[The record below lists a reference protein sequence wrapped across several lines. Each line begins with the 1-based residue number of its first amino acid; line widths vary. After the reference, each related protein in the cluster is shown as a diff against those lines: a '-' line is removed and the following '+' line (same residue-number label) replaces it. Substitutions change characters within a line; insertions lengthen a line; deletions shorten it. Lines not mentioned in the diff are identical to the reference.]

1 MIMMRI
7 SMEMMMMMIW
17 MDNMETCAARNI
29 ERSGGREAEARGSAL
44 VEALG
49 GNSEVMEA
57 LAVNSEVMEAFG
69 GISEV

>member
-1 MIMMRI
+1 
-7 SMEMMMMMIW
+7 MMMIW

>member
-1 MIMMRI
+1 MIKIAMMI
-7 SMEMMMMMIW
+7 LMEMMMMMMIW

-44 VEALG
+44 VDALG
-49 GNSEVMEA
+49 GK
-57 LAVNSEVMEAFG
+57 SEVMEAFG

>member
-1 MIMMRI
+1 MMIMITMMI
-7 SMEMMMMMIW
+7 LIEMMMMMIW

-57 LAVNSEVMEAFG
+57 FG
-69 GISEV
+69 GISEG

>member
-1 MIMMRI
+1 
-7 SMEMMMMMIW
+7 MEMMMMMIW
-17 MDNMETCAARNI
+17 MYNMETCAARNI
-29 ERSGGREAEARGSAL
+29 ERSGGREAEARGSVL
-44 VEALG
+44 VDALG

>member
-1 MIMMRI
+1 MITMMI
-7 SMEMMMMMIW
+7 LMEMMMMMIW

-49 GNSEVMEA
+49 GK
-57 LAVNSEVMEAFG
+57 SEVMEAFG
-69 GISEV
+69 GISEG

>member
-1 MIMMRI
+1 MIMITMMI
-7 SMEMMMMMIW
+7 LIEMMMMMIW

-57 LAVNSEVMEAFG
+57 FG
-69 GISEV
+69 GISEG

>member
-1 MIMMRI
+1 MIMITMMI
-7 SMEMMMMMIW
+7 LMEMMMMMIW

-57 LAVNSEVMEAFG
+57 FG
-69 GISEV
+69 GISEG